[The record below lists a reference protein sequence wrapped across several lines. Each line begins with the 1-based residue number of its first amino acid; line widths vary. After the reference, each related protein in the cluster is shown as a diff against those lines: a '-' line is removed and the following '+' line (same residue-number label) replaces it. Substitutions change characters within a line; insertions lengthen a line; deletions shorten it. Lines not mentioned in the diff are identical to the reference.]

1 MVPSESIIKNETS
14 ESRDI
19 QPKPWRRLLW
29 LKQDGYPD
37 NYTDPEFI
45 EYLENLEDIQF
56 DYDYDQIRKDFL
68 KFYFIILNTC
78 FIFITF
84 HSIYEY
90 DYDPKIFTFL
100 TSVVIAIISLMKY
113 RYLTNKQ
120 IKSSIIIIFT
130 ILTLSPVLK
139 SLSKTTST
147 DSIWVIS
154 FWLTIYY
161 LFSMF
166 KSMTN
171 KDSSINHNDSSSNNN
186 NNNNNED
193 AILSDGGSGSKTMKV
208 EKHVN
213 RVEDI
218 TYSKNLP
225 TNILLANVAM
235 LSSRLPTTTHVFCYL
250 LLCIEINILLP
261 KIINLSNLFVSLLS
275 NIIVYSYIN
284 ISLGF
289 SSMIIFGIFSVLFT
303 AILPRIFWYWET
315 YYKCKTPEILS
326 LWDTKTPI
334 LS

>member
-1 MVPSESIIKNETS
+1 MNNENS
-14 ESRDI
+14 ALKEI

-29 LKQDGYPD
+29 LRQDEYPD

-45 EYLENLEDIQF
+45 AYLENLKDIQF

-78 FIFITF
+78 FLFITF

-90 DYDPKIFTFL
+90 NYDPKIFTLL
-100 TSVVIAIISLMKY
+100 TSSIVAIIGVMKY

-161 LFSMF
+161 LFSVF
-166 KSMTN
+166 KSMTS
-171 KDSSINHNDSSSNNN
+171 KDNSKNHNHHNNN
-186 NNNNNED
+186 ND
-193 AILSDGGSGSKTMKV
+193 TIISDNDSGCKTMTIK
-208 EKHVN
+208 KQIN

-261 KIINLSNLFVSLLS
+261 KIVNLSNLFVSLLS

-289 SSMIIFGIFSVLFT
+289 SGMLIFGIFSILFT

>member
-1 MVPSESIIKNETS
+1 MITLLLPQLIMNNENFVS
-14 ESRDI
+14 KEIR
-19 QPKPWRRLLW
+19 PKQWKRLLW
-29 LKQDGYPD
+29 LRQDDYPD

-45 EYLENLEDIQF
+45 SYLENLKDIQL
-56 DYDYDQIRKDFL
+56 DYNYDQIRKDFL

-78 FIFITF
+78 FLFITF

-90 DYDPKIFTFL
+90 SYDPKMFTFL
-100 TSVVIAIISLMKY
+100 TSCIIAIISVMKY
-113 RYLTNKQ
+113 KYLTNKQ

-161 LFSMF
+161 LFSVF
-166 KSMTN
+166 KSMTSKDNINNHDNN
-171 KDSSINHNDSSSNNN
+171 KDITLNGNDN
-186 NNNNNED
+186 
-193 AILSDGGSGSKTMKV
+193 SDKRITSKKQI
-208 EKHVN
+208 N

-261 KIINLSNLFVSLLS
+261 KLINLSNLPVSLLS

>member
-1 MVPSESIIKNETS
+1 MITLLPPQLIMNDENSVSKEISPGQWK
-14 ESRDI
+14 
-19 QPKPWRRLLW
+19 RLLW
-29 LKQDGYPD
+29 LKQDDYPD

-45 EYLENLEDIQF
+45 SYLKNLKDIQL
-56 DYDYDQIRKDFL
+56 DYNYDQIRKDFL

-78 FIFITF
+78 FLFIIF
-84 HSIYEY
+84 HLIYEY
-90 DYDPKIFTFL
+90 SYDPKMFTFL
-100 TSVVIAIISLMKY
+100 TSCIIVIISVMKY
-113 RYLTNKQ
+113 KYLTNKQ

-161 LFSMF
+161 LFSVF
-166 KSMTN
+166 KSMTSKDNINNHDNN
-171 KDSSINHNDSSSNNN
+171 KGIALNGNDN
-186 NNNNNED
+186 
-193 AILSDGGSGSKTMKV
+193 SDKRITSKKQI
-208 EKHVN
+208 N

-261 KIINLSNLFVSLLS
+261 KLINLSNLFVSLLS

-289 SSMIIFGIFSVLFT
+289 SSMVIFGIFSVLFT
-303 AILPRIFWYWET
+303 TILPRIFWYWET